1 MDIQEVTLKQID
13 DMKAACE
20 DYIKVAE
27 ALNRLR
33 TNEDFKLVFEEKY
46 TKEYAIRTVGL
57 LGDGSYNPHN
67 NRKDSKEELYD
78 SLIGISRF
86 QTYMRAVEQMA
97 IQAEKQL
104 MEIHEAETEYYKNS
118 DETVQ

>member
-13 DMKAACE
+13 EMKAVCE

-27 ALNRLR
+27 ALDRLR

-46 TKEYAIRTVGL
+46 TKEYAIRTIGL

-97 IQAEKQL
+97 TQAEKQL